1 MPKEEYTERVE
12 VVPYDD
18 GRPDHEETVEELKNL

>member
-1 MPKEEYTERVE
+1 MPKEEYTERVD

-18 GRPDHEETVEELKNL
+18 GWPDHEETVVEF